1 MKKKYEPMLN
11 LKFMRIK
18 KGFTQIA
25 LSEKIGKAKNLV
37 YLYES
42 GYCFPS
48 KKMLEKL
55 AQALDCEIK
64 DII

>member
-1 MKKKYEPMLN
+1 MAGKYEPMSN
-11 LKFMRIK
+11 LKILRIK
-18 KGFTQIA
+18 KGYTQIA

-42 GYCFPS
+42 GHSFPT

-55 AQALDCEIK
+55 AKALECEIK
-64 DII
+64 DIV

>member
-42 GYCFPS
+42 GYSFPRRDI
-48 KKMLEKL
+48 LDRL
-55 AQALDCEIK
+55 AKALDCEIK